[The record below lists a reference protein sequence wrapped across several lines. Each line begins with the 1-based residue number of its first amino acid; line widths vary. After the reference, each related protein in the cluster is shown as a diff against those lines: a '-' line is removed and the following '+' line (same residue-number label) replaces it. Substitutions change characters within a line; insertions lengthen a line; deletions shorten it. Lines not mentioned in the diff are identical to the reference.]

1 MSLSF
6 QDISDQ
12 YNGHIREWSEVIEE
26 FEESRGTSS
35 EAADWLRNRRH
46 MPSLETIKY
55 QPDPNRLGYWVE
67 VPDPNP
73 DQTEK
78 FRRYYLPRENKEK
91 VTSDD
96 DGLSADNLLRS
107 PLPIFA
113 LQHYTQK
120 CSGELN
126 STLTK
131 DGFSAS
137 HIIHRFNTGMFP
149 YLESVGLVSQKIN
162 VDWSALVGRV
172 LNHVHG
178 SQGWLYN
185 CRERGMKFFREPLF
199 GKYEIAQNRRYIRI
213 HGRTIQIARKADYPR
228 WEQFYQVSFPKT
240 APDAPVLLGGYG
252 GQADDISFRSRME
265 LVDYFYDMP
274 KA

>member
-1 MSLSF
+1 MSVSF

-12 YNGHIREWSEVIEE
+12 YNGHIRDWSDVIRE

-35 EAADWLRNRRH
+35 EACDWLRNRKH

-55 QPDPNRLGYWVE
+55 EPDPNRLGYWVE

-78 FRRYYLPRENKEK
+78 FRRYYLPTQSNDQ
-91 VTSDD
+91 VPNS
-96 DGLSADNLLRS
+96 DGLAVDHLLRS

-113 LQHYTQK
+113 LQRYTQI

-172 LNHVHG
+172 LNHIHG

-185 CRERGMKFFREPLF
+185 CRERGMKFFVEPLF
-199 GKYEIAQNRRYIRI
+199 GKYEIAQNRRYIKI
-213 HGRTIQIARKADYPR
+213 KGRTIQIARKLDYPR
-228 WEQFYQVSFPKT
+228 WHQFYQVSFPKSD
-240 APDAPVLLGGYG
+240 PDSPILLGGYG
-252 GQADDISFRSRME
+252 GQTADIYFSSKME
-265 LVDYFYDMP
+265 LVDYFYDLP
-274 KA
+274 GA